1 MTNAIIDSRS
11 AVARLAGTR
20 GGRRIDPFPNVGT
33 DLVRIHRAI
42 TRALAVSLQHSQAG
56 GQAEPQR
63 QGFSA
68 YARAL
73 AVLLHAHHA
82 GEDEI
87 AFPFWQARFPVGAFD
102 ELMEQHR
109 RMIPF
114 IDQVQG
120 WAEQGAD
127 TWQVGALNGL
137 HHSLA
142 GLQALWQ
149 AHIALEEATVG
160 PENARTYLSP
170 EDNALLGKQL
180 AEHGQA
186 HSQPAELVMPFI
198 VYNLAEKDREDFLRI
213 FPPILAS
220 QLIPIAWKPVWQPMS
235 PFLLVD

>member
-1 MTNAIIDSRS
+1 M
-11 AVARLAGTR
+11 
-20 GGRRIDPFPNVGT
+20 PNVGS

-42 TRALAVSLQHSQAG
+42 TRALAVCLQQSQG
-56 GQAEPQR
+56 SGPAEPQR

-87 AFPFWQARFPVGAFD
+87 AFPFWRARFPAGAFD
-102 ELMEQHR
+102 ELTEQHQ
-109 RMIPF
+109 RMIPM
-114 IDQVQG
+114 IDHLQR

-127 TWQVGALNGL
+127 AWQADALNGL
-137 HHSLA
+137 RGTLA
-142 GLQALWQ
+142 ELQALWL

-160 PENARTYLSP
+160 PENAKTYLTP
-170 EDNALLGKQL
+170 AENELLGRQL

-198 VYNLAEKDREDFLRI
+198 VYNLAGADREDFLGI
-213 FPPILAS
+213 LPPVLAS
-220 QLIPIAWKPVWQPMS
+220 QLIPIVWKPVWQPMN